1 VFRACGYRIGL
12 ADLAFAKARLPVAL
26 NSSARTQRGQPL
38 AIVDDTRSAAVEQL
52 PARAIRA
59 YLVRLARIECLEG
72 ELWVTGPGIGDEV
85 LLRGESIAI
94 SRPGKV
100 VVQALVAARVRMR
113 AAD

>member
-26 NSSARTQRGQPL
+26 NSSARTQRAQPL

-59 YLVRLARIECLEG
+59 YLVRRARIECLEG

>member
-1 VFRACGYRIGL
+1 M
-12 ADLAFAKARLPVAL
+12 AL
-26 NSSARTQRGQPL
+26 NSSARTHRAQPL

-59 YLVRLARIECLEG
+59 YLVRRARIECLEG